1 MARKGNQQ
9 KNGKQKGAEAGYRV
23 SNAKGRGKE
32 NEKMVFHGEELL
44 NGNPPDSS
52 LTETVSKGH
61 QAGTENKYRQNPKIC
76 VTTEKHGDAAEGLGQ
91 SISSGSNS
99 GDCIENAAS
108 DKASTRREGNE
119 ISPDGNLHPK
129 HEKGVW
135 GCLLNGFHLK
145 DAMENVKFS
154 DYVVVRNMRAAARA
168 SATSTLNV
176 ISQWLERQRPI
187 FISLTAKMYNAR
199 DHVKVKVDRLYPIML
214 MWLRQFGNIMLLLS
228 IIWLDC
234 TLRGID
240 SLIRMGTTSLFSVI
254 WCSIFSVIAMV
265 GMLKFLML
273 LAIAALTAVFIGFTL
288 AMLVVAVSGSVFL
301 WFYGS
306 FWTTLLVIFIGGLAY
321 SCSHERIALT
331 TTTIY
336 SVYCAWMYNG
346 WLGLLLALNLS
357 FISSDVLIY
366 YLKNNIN
373 QQARPNV
380 NPEQTNGMHA
390 SFSENA
396 PGFSADRGPGV
407 ASTSGVDIEITSEEE
422 VARLLNCT
430 DHYSALGLSR
440 YQNVDVNVLK
450 REYRKKAMLVHP
462 DKNMGNEKAVEAFK
476 KLQNAYEVLLDSTK
490 RKAYDDELRGEELL
504 NYFRR
509 FQSASRKNG
518 GHGIF
523 PSGFGWSEADGE
535 EAFGEPRRIACKK
548 CGNFHVWLQ
557 TKKSKSQARWC
568 QECKDFHQ
576 AKDGDGW
583 VEQSSQPFLFGL
595 LQKVDAPFAYVCA
608 DSKIYNATEWYIC
621 QGMRCPPN
629 THKPSFHVNTSL
641 TSKHSIGKG
650 SSSGQRGGKIP
661 TPNPEETMTEAEF
674 FEWLQNAVQAGM
686 FDEFPGSTS
695 AESPVAK
702 PGSGS
707 KTGALGSWLV
717 DSVSLAGLSRA
728 ASFPTESC
736 RPQEYI
742 MAGHSDSSSSEKKSS
757 EAMNDVPIFSAE
769 NMQNNMK
776 VIYYSRTFMSIIGGV
791 IAGILGFTGFM
802 GFVFYFLVMAIT
814 SIGLI
819 AKAKFSVHSY
829 FDSWNRIILD
839 GFMSGLMSFVLFW
852 TFAYDIVHIF

>member
-9 KNGKQKGAEAGYRV
+9 KNGKQRGMEAGYRV
-23 SNAKGRGKE
+23 SSAKGTGKAS
-32 NEKMVFHGEELL
+32 EKMVFHGEELP
-44 NGNPPDSS
+44 NGNPPDSA
-52 LTETVSKGH
+52 LTETFRSGH
-61 QAGTENKYRQNPKIC
+61 QAGTENNYRQNPEISL
-76 VTTEKHGDAAEGLGQ
+76 TTEKHGDAAEFLGQ
-91 SISSGSNS
+91 SISSGSSS
-99 GDCIENAAS
+99 GDCIGNAAS
-108 DKASTRREGNE
+108 DEASTRRERNE

-129 HEKGVW
+129 HKKGVW
-135 GCLLNGFHLK
+135 GCLLKLNGFHLK

-154 DYVVVRNMRAAARA
+154 DYVVVRNMRAAAKA
-168 SATSTLNV
+168 SAASTFNV

-187 FISLTAKMYNAR
+187 FFSLTTKVYNAR

-214 MWLRQFGNIMLLLS
+214 TWLKHFGNIMLLLS

-240 SLIRMGTTSLFSVI
+240 SFLRMGTTSLFSVI
-254 WCSIFSVIAMV
+254 WCSIFSVFAMV

-273 LAIAALTAVFIGFTL
+273 LVIAALAAVFIGFTL
-288 AMLVVAVSGSVFL
+288 AMLVVAVFGSILL

-306 FWTTLLVIFIGGLAY
+306 FWTTLLVIFLGGLAY
-321 SCSHERIALT
+321 SFSHERLALT
-331 TTTIY
+331 ITTTY
-336 SVYCAWMYNG
+336 SVYCAWMYSG

-373 QQARPNV
+373 QQARPNA
-380 NPEQTNGMHA
+380 NPEHTNGMHA

-407 ASTSGVDIEITSEEE
+407 ASTSGVDTEITSEEE

-476 KLQNAYEVLLDSTK
+476 KLQNAYEVLLDSMK
-490 RKAYDDELRGEELL
+490 QKAYDDELRREELF

-509 FQSASRKNG
+509 FQNASQKNG
-518 GHGIF
+518 RHH
-523 PSGFGWSEADGE
+523 SGFGWSEADGE
-535 EAFGEPRRIACKK
+535 EAFGEPRRIVCKK
-548 CGNFHVWLQ
+548 CGNFHVWIH
-557 TKKSKSQARWC
+557 TKKSKSRARWC
-568 QECKDFHQ
+568 QDCKDFHL

-595 LQKVDAPFAYVCA
+595 LQRVDAPSAYVCA

-641 TSKHSIGKG
+641 TSKHSTGKG
-650 SSSGQRGGKIP
+650 SSSGHRGGKIP

-674 FEWLQNAVQAGM
+674 VEWLQNAAQAGM
-686 FDEFPGSTS
+686 FDDFIGSTS

-707 KTGALGSWLV
+707 KTGGSNMG
-717 DSVSLAGLSRA
+717 SGGGSGSGNKR
-728 ASFPTESC
+728 
-736 RPQEYI
+736 
-742 MAGHSDSSSSEKKSS
+742 KK
-757 EAMNDVPIFSAE
+757 
-769 NMQNNMK
+769 K
-776 VIYYSRTFMSIIGGV
+776 G
-791 IAGILGFTGFM
+791 
-802 GFVFYFLVMAIT
+802 
-814 SIGLI
+814 
-819 AKAKFSVHSY
+819 KKH
-829 FDSWNRIILD
+829 W
-839 GFMSGLMSFVLFW
+839 
-852 TFAYDIVHIF
+852 